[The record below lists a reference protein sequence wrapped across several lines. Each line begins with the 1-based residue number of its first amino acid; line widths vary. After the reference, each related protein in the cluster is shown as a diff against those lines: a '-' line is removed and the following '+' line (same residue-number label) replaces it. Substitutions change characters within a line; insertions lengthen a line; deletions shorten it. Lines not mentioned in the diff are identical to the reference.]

1 MAESLI
7 RVNDLHYTYGEEDSE
22 GAVQALCGVSL
33 TIERGDLVAIVG
45 HNGSGKSTLAKC
57 LNGLLRPTQG
67 EVWVNG
73 LDTRRTEALYDIRAT
88 VGMVFQNPDNQFVAA
103 TVQEEIAFGPENL
116 GIPHPELR
124 RRVDEA
130 LEKTGLGA
138 LRERNPRTLSAG
150 QKARLAIGSILAMR
164 PACLVL
170 DESTAY
176 LDPLSRREVLDLVA
190 DLHHDG
196 LTVVIITHYMEE
208 VVAAQR
214 VIALE
219 AGRIALQGM
228 PRDLY
233 AHADRLA
240 ALGLA
245 LPAAAAIAY
254 GLRRRGL
261 DLPEGI
267 LTTSELVATLT
278 SRQEARHQKVNH
290 RGAAT

>member
-7 RVNDLHYTYGEEDSE
+7 RVNDLHYTYGEDSE
-22 GAVQALCGVSL
+22 SAVPALRGVDL
-33 TIERGDLVAIVG
+33 DIQRGDLVAIVG

-57 LNGLLRPTQG
+57 LNGLLRPTRG

-73 LDTRRTEALYDIRAT
+73 LDTRHDESLYDIRAT

-124 RRVDEA
+124 QRVDDV
-130 LEKTGLGA
+130 LEKTDLGA
-138 LRERNPRTLSAG
+138 LRGRNPRTLSAG

-164 PACLVL
+164 PTCLVL

-176 LDPLSRREVLDLVA
+176 LDPLSRHEVLDLVGA
-190 DLHHDG
+190 LHDDG

-208 VVAAQR
+208 VVTARR
-214 VIALE
+214 VFALE
-219 AGRIALQGM
+219 AGLIALRGT

-233 AHADRLA
+233 AHAERLE

-245 LPAAAAIAY
+245 LPAAAAIAR
-254 GLRRRGL
+254 GLRHRGL
-261 DLPEGI
+261 SLPADI
-267 LTTSELVATLT
+267 LTSDELVAALT
-278 SRQEARHQKVNH
+278 TGQESAS
-290 RGAAT
+290 